1 MFCSKCGNE
10 VNEGAVFCPK
20 CGEKLINEKYQEKKD
35 STETE
40 AITSFILGLVSV
52 AFWVTIIIPILGIY
66 FGNKGKNSAKATF
79 AKIGKALSIFSLTVG
94 AIVLFVLFGLP
105 AITEG
110 LAKNSSQVTA
120 IPTYEESNEKYVGEY
135 DWYSSLGIIQTTTC
149 DENPATVRVDIAL
162 AYKKGDKST
171 ATEIT
176 QRTVELKSFLRR
188 FFNEKTVTELQNQNN
203 KEQMKNEIINGIN
216 NKILSSSRL
225 RDVNIKQI
233 EIIMNEE

>member
-10 VNEGAVFCPK
+10 VDEGTVFCPK
-20 CGEKLINEKYQEKKD
+20 CGEKLINKEYQEKKD

-79 AKIGKALSIFSLTVG
+79 AKIGKALSIVSLIVG
-94 AIVLFVLFGLP
+94 SIVLFVLFGLP
-105 AITEG
+105 KITEAM
-110 LAKNSSQVTA
+110 AKNSSQVTA

-176 QRTVELKSFLRR
+176 QRTVELKAFLRR
-188 FFNEKTVTELQNQNN
+188 FFNEKTVAELQNQNN
-203 KEQMKNEIINGIN
+203 KEQMRNEIINGIN